1 MFDKLADKIVKHY
14 KKIIII
20 WITILL
26 ISAPALLLV
35 EDVLVYEETDMASS
49 DVESSIANDIK
60 SEQFPRDASNSTM
73 MVVVEADDITSSEVR
88 DFTIQLEN
96 EIRDSPE
103 IQYLDNYTS
112 IYGIYQAF
120 FGMSVSEIAPMMYY
134 MEEATNMSALMIY
147 GVPAMH
153 MGAWIGANA
162 TGLNV
167 TESDAAASAQTM
179 SYLSGFIGQAGL
191 NATEQGMIFGYYGT
205 FSMMWNFTASNAS
218 IPTDPLSNPQ
228 VRAQNAIDQAVQAFT
243 VSIPDEQVSQMMT
256 GVWMSFDI
264 TTWSNTTLIHNY
276 MIGTVAA
283 FSGITD
289 MAFLESVYQLGE
301 QPTPTEIN
309 AFSQGIIESGTY
321 TTYPFQLPSAY
332 QDGLVNE
339 TSDVMLIIIGFTQDV
354 TDDAMPLNVV
364 EIREII
370 QDIKPDT
377 LEAYVTGDALGVDLE
392 DAAKSD
398 IALIEPVTVILVFI
412 LIGFFFMSFVTPFIP
427 VGSIGMAFMV
437 SQGFIV
443 AIGMYMA
450 SIHYSTLTVMM
461 AIMLGAGCDYA
472 IFIMA
477 RYREERIKGKSKEES
492 VHESVTWA
500 GESIATSGAAVMIGF
515 GALAVGSFAM
525 MQTMGLAIALGI
537 GVAIL
542 VSLTFIP
549 SLLMV
554 FGNKIFWP
562 SVNRWTKEYQDEN
575 NNNNKKNNK
584 KNKNNN
590 KMGYFERSARF
601 SIKHAKAIVLA
612 ALLISIPTT
621 YVVVSV
627 DLSYD
632 FIAGMPETESVQ
644 GLNVLTE
651 GFGGG
656 LIQPTDII
664 VVMDSE
670 VYSDATGLSISHLDS
685 IERLCENISNLDNI
699 QDVSSPTRPLGGQ
712 VIDYHNA
719 SQLAQY
725 EMLVREKIGETD
737 TSIVLITVI
746 FHEEPFTPASISSI
760 PQLRDT
766 ADDQI
771 ALDANIDSALVGGT
785 TASMSDIK
793 SMLDTDF
800 QMMVLVVIVG
810 MFLLLLFV
818 LGSVLIP
825 LRLILTILLSIS
837 WTLAM
842 AIILFQHFLDI
853 PMLWMMPMILFVM
866 AMGLGMDYDIFL
878 TTRIREEVVKGKS
891 DEEAI
896 VEAVTKTGP
905 IITILGV
912 VMATAFGTMML
923 SSLGL
928 LQLFGFGLSVVVL
941 IDATIVRIY
950 LVPAIMVLAKKWNW
964 WAPGRLQRVD
974 IDKIRNEQANNESEL
989 ESE

>member
-1 MFDKLADKIVKHY
+1 MFQKLADIIVKHH

-20 WITILL
+20 WIIIVLL
-26 ISAPALLLV
+26 TAPAFLLV
-35 EDVLVYEETDMASS
+35 EDVLVYEETEMAPP
-49 DVESSIANDIK
+49 DVESSIASEIK
-60 SEQFPRDASNSTM
+60 SEQFPRDSSNSTM
-73 MVVVEADDITSSEVR
+73 MVVVEADDITSSDVR

-96 EIRDSPE
+96 NVRNSQE
-103 IQYLDNYTS
+103 IQYIDNYTS
-112 IYGIYQAF
+112 IYSIYQAF
-120 FGMSVSEIAPMMYY
+120 IGMSVSELAPMMYY
-134 MEEATNMSALMIY
+134 MENATNMSALMIY

-167 TESDAAASAQTM
+167 TESDAAASTQTM
-179 SYLSGFIGQAGL
+179 AYLSGFIGQAGL
-191 NATEQGMIFGYYGT
+191 NATEQGMIFGYYST
-205 FSMMWNFTASNAS
+205 FGMMWNSTALNASN
-218 IPTDPLSNPQ
+218 PTDPLSNPPA
-228 VRAQNAIDQAVQAFT
+228 RAQNAIDQAVQAFT
-243 VSIPDEQVSQMMT
+243 VAIPDEQISQMMI
-256 GVWMSFDI
+256 GVWTNFNI

-276 MIGTVAA
+276 MIGTIAA

-289 MAFLESVYQLGE
+289 MAFLEGVYQLGE
-301 QPTPTEIN
+301 QPTPAEIH
-309 AFSQGIIESGTY
+309 AFSQGIIENGTF
-321 TTYPFQLPSAY
+321 TSYPFQLPSAY

-339 TSDVMLIIIGFTQDV
+339 TSDVMLIIIGFTREI
-354 TDDAMPLNVV
+354 TDDAMPLNVA
-364 EIREII
+364 ELRDII
-370 QDIKPDT
+370 QEIKPDT

-392 DAAKSD
+392 DAAKKD

-427 VGSIGMAFMV
+427 VGSIGLAFMV

-443 AIGMYMA
+443 VIGMFMA
-450 SIHYSTLTVMM
+450 SIHYSTLTVML

-477 RYREERIKGKSKEES
+477 RYREERIKGKNREEGL
-492 VHESVTWA
+492 HEAVTWA

-515 GALAVGSFAM
+515 GALSVGSFAM

-549 SLLMV
+549 SLIMLL
-554 FGNKIFWP
+554 GNKIFWP
-562 SVNRWTKEYQDEN
+562 SNKKWKKAYQDN
-575 NNNNKKNNK
+575 NNNNKKN
-584 KNKNNN
+584 
-590 KMGYFERSARF
+590 KMCYFEKSARF

-621 YVVVSV
+621 YVVLTT

-632 FIAGMPETESVQ
+632 FIAGMPETESVH
-644 GLNVLTE
+644 GLNVLTD

-656 LIQPTDII
+656 RIQPTEII
-664 VVMDSE
+664 VEMDGE
-670 VYSDATGLSISHLDS
+670 IYSDTTGLSISHLDS

-699 QDVSSPTRPLGGQ
+699 QDVSSPTRPFGGQ
-712 VIDYHNA
+712 GIDYHNA
-719 SQLAQY
+719 AQMAQY
-725 EMLVREKIGETD
+725 EMVIREKIGETD
-737 TSIVLITVI
+737 NSIALITVI
-746 FHEEPFTPASISSI
+746 LHEEPFAPQSINSIS
-760 PQLRDT
+760 QLRDT
-766 ADDQI
+766 AGNQI
-771 ALDANIDSALVGGT
+771 TLDTNIENVLVGGT
-785 TASMSDIK
+785 TASMYDIK
-793 SMLDTDF
+793 LMLDTDF
-800 QMMVLVVIVG
+800 QMMMFIVIIG
-810 MFLLLLFV
+810 MFVLLLLV

-825 LRLILTILLSIS
+825 IRLILTILLSIS
-837 WTLAM
+837 WTLAL
-842 AIILFQHFLDI
+842 AIIIFQHFMGI

-896 VEAVTKTGP
+896 VEAVTRTGP

-928 LQLFGFGLSVVVL
+928 LQLFGFGLAVVVL

-950 LVPAIMVLAKKWNW
+950 IVPAIMMLAKKWNW
-964 WAPGRLQRVD
+964 WAPGRLQRVRRE
-974 IDKIRNEQANNESEL
+974 DKDKVKSEQVSDENEIEDTKSE
-989 ESE
+989 